1 MSDNERDELARE
13 LFIIDNHKLTREQCI
28 EDWGWFITTPTP
40 HNGVGIAKY
49 IDAAD
54 KLRTIGYRKPRTI
67 TTAEELDA
75 LPRDS
80 VVLGFGL
87 GERTPYLR
95 AVSARGIITWGCVGS
110 TDCHDS
116 AHLLLDGVE
125 VTVLFEPTP

>member
-1 MSDNERDELARE
+1 MGITHEAMVKVIVETLEATDGAGSDLVTGWRNGEWLHIHGNLDVHHLAS
-13 LFIIDNHKLTREQCI
+13 DVI
-28 EDWGWFITTPTP
+28 EATQ
-40 HNGVGIAKY
+40 
-49 IDAAD
+49 
-54 KLRTIGYRKPRTI
+54 PRTI
-67 TTAEELDA
+67 TTVEELDA

-116 AHLLLDGVE
+116 AHLLLDNTAA
-125 VTVLFEPTP
+125 TVLYEPTN